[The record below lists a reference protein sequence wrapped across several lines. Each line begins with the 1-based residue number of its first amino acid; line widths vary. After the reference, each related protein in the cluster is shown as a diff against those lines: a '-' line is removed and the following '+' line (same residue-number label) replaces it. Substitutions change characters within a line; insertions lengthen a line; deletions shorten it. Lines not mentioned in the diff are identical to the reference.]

1 VGVGGLLLLEE
12 RALFARREVSPRSA
26 SIKGYRRRQEERAG
40 EEKLDRGEI
49 TVHMVKAT
57 DVPF

>member
-1 VGVGGLLLLEE
+1 LLEE

-26 SIKGYRRRQEERAG
+26 SIEGYRRRQEERAG